1 MSYTENLADFGY
13 IEREEAGRLLLA
25 TLPENF
31 GTEGVRVAFNT
42 LSGYVFL
49 VNDDYQCA
57 MFNDGQ
63 LEIFHSTP
71 YQGIEGFISDLLA
84 ENLPDDLHQEDAE
97 YILTCAEQERAEL
110 PEAWK
115 NFAVEAA

>member
-25 TLPENF
+25 RFPDPF
-31 GTEGVRVAFNT
+31 SAEGVRVAFNT
-42 LSGYVFL
+42 LSGFVFL

-71 YQGIEGFISDLLA
+71 YQGNEGFISDLMA
-84 ENLPDDLHQEDAE
+84 ENLPDDLNQYDAE
-97 YILTCAEQERAEL
+97 YILNCAEQERAEL

-115 NFAVEAA
+115 NYAVEAA